1 MKKILYYT
9 RLTLFMIY
17 LLCILLLLNNLYK
30 PNVFSSIYFIFNL
43 IYSFLII
50 LSILSKKDNFISNI
64 SYNILNIG
72 IYIYT
77 GMLYYIA
84 YSHSIL
90 DLINHEVYFR
100 NNFILMSILLT
111 GMIIY
116 TLIINKENLEDI
128 NKK

>member
-90 DLINHEVYFR
+90 DFINHEVYFR